1 MKKPGTKVRILEAAL
16 RAFSEKGYLGATT
29 REIAGKAGVAELT
42 LFRHF
47 TSKEKL
53 FEEVIRNYSFLPA
66 LKGLLPEIAEMTYK
80 GALTMIAVRFLETL
94 AARKEMIQI
103 MHSEMHRYPGK
114 VHKVYHAFIDG
125 LIETLAS
132 YFTSMQ
138 KKRTLKTFD
147 AEAGARAFLGM
158 FFSFFNVQE
167 LMMRKRYRSVDTDRT
182 VKEFVKIFI
191 EGTAR

>member
-80 GALTMIAVRFLETL
+80 GALTMIAVRFLKTL
-94 AARKEMIQI
+94 DARKEMIQI

>member
-1 MKKPGTKVRILEAAL
+1 MRKPGTRTRILEAAL
-16 RAFSEKGYLGATT
+16 RAFSERGYLGATT

-53 FEEVIRNYSFLPA
+53 FEEVIRNYSFLPE
-66 LKGLLPEIAEMTYK
+66 LRGLLPEMAGMTYK
-80 GALTMIAVRFLETL
+80 DALTVIAVRFLETL

-114 VHKVYHAFIDG
+114 IHRIYHDFIDG

-132 YFTSMQ
+132 YFATMQ
-138 KKRTLKTFD
+138 RKRALRAFD

-158 FFSFFNVQE
+158 FFSYFNAQE
-167 LMMRKRYRSVDTDRT
+167 LMMGKRYRSVDTGTT
-182 VKEFVKIFI
+182 VKEFVKLFI